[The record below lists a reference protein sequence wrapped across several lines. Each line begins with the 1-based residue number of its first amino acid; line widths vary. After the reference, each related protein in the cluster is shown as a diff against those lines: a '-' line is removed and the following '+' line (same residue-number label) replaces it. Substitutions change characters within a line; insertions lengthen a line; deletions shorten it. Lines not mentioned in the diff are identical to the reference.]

1 MASATGSAVAG
12 LLDRGENLFR
22 RNAFKSILIARYVGA
37 IRPFVPAIAGM
48 MKMPASRYMQ
58 ASGIASISWAVL
70 FLAPGWVLGEA
81 YDAVAAVAGRLVVV
95 VGLLMVILGLVWA
108 IVLYGYRWSAARMD
122 NWLARLLDWSNRHPT
137 LGRYT
142 VGVLDPKRRE
152 SVPLAMLALMLLVL
166 GWGWPCWRCAT
177 RWPTTRWRRWRRW
190 APGRYCCRPPRRWA
204 T

>member
-1 MASATGSAVAG
+1 M
-12 LLDRGENLFR
+12 
-22 RNAFKSILIARYVGA
+22 
-37 IRPFVPAIAGM
+37 
-48 MKMPASRYMQ
+48 
-58 ASGIASISWAVL
+58 
-70 FLAPGWVLGEA
+70 
-81 YDAVAAVAGRLVVV
+81 AAVAGRLVVV
-95 VGLLMVILGLVWA
+95 VGLLAVILGLVWA

-166 GWGWPCWRCAT
+166 GWGWFALLTVVVAHGEPLAIDLLVHQAMLALRNPLADY
-177 RWPTTRWRRWRRW
+177 PM
-190 APGRYCCRPPRRWA
+190 AALASLGAGRYYCRPPLQRWA